1 MMNNKHFNVI
11 KFALMVRKMIRY
23 LKESSQNELQFI
35 DKGINPVYKKMLEI
49 IVGQYDRKIKYN
61 RKIKYKYNESDK
73 SALISVELKPSE
85 IDNEELKEKE
95 AQRFIEWYKVAISEV
110 VINSYREKL
119 IKFR

>member
-1 MMNNKHFNVI
+1 MKNKYLLQINSLV
-11 KFALMVRKMIRY
+11 MVRKMIRY

-49 IVGQYDRKIKYN
+49 IVGQYDRKIKHN
-61 RKIKYKYNESDK
+61 RKIKYNYNESDRT
-73 SALISVELKPSE
+73 ALISVELKPSE

-110 VINSYREKL
+110 VIDNYREKL
-119 IKFR
+119 IK

>member
-11 KFALMVRKMIRY
+11 KFSLMVRKMIRY